1 MSATVAERATAGSAP
16 GGGPGRG
23 PGSRLEVGSSAAFT
37 LALLSLTLLLHLL
50 VLSGVSHAR
59 DQAVLYDAFRA
70 DVAGGFVSV
79 GPTAEVGSPVALL
92 TIPAIDVSQVVVE
105 GTASGD
111 LRAGPGHRRDTVLP
125 GQVGVSVVQGRAV
138 TFGGP
143 FARLDELAVGDTVEV
158 VGAQGRQRLAV
169 TGLRRAGDPLPGPL
183 ADGEARLTLVT
194 AATDTALGRLSTGE
208 VLYVDTSTV
217 PVDGEGFAA
226 PGGVPSAVPEGEKPQ
241 RVDTAA
247 LPLLGLQLGGLCAA
261 VVGIAL
267 LRRRVPGA
275 LVWAV
280 SSPVVLALS
289 WATADSASRLLPNL
303 L

>member
-1 MSATVAERATAGSAP
+1 M
-16 GGGPGRG
+16 
-23 PGSRLEVGSSAAFT
+23 
-37 LALLSLTLLLHLL
+37 
-50 VLSGVSHAR
+50 VLSGVSQAR
-59 DQAVLYDAFRA
+59 EQAVLYDAFRA
-70 DVAGGFVSV
+70 DVAGGFVPV
-79 GPTAEVGSPVALL
+79 GPTAEVGSAVALL
-92 TIPAIDVSQVVVE
+92 TIPAIGVDEVVVE
-105 GTASGD
+105 GSASGD

-138 TFGGP
+138 TYGGP
-143 FARLDELAVGDTVEV
+143 FARLDELAVGDVVEV

-194 AATDTALGRLSTGE
+194 AATDTSLGPFGTGE

-217 PVDGEGFAA
+217 PVDGEGFPA
-226 PGGVPSAVPEGEKPQ
+226 PGGVPGAVPAGEKPQ
-241 RVDTAA
+241 HVDTAA
-247 LPLLGLQLGGLCAA
+247 LPLLALQLGGLCVA

-267 LRRRVPGA
+267 LRRRVTGA
-275 LVWAV
+275 LVWVV
-280 SSPVVLALS
+280 STPVVLALA